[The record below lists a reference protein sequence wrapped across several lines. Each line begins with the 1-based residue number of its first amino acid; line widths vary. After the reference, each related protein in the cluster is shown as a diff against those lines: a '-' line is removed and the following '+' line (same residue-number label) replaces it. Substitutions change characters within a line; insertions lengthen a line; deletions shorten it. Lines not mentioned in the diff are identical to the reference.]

1 MGTEFLSAPLATRQV
16 VDAAI
21 PFGSVDYTDP
31 HVVAALGVKGLKER
45 TTFGGQIVTALK
57 MAWWIMLLPVLLPCR
72 LVKKVWDGLCGLVL
86 RVVSCARVG
95 RDAFLDATALFR
107 EVINVR
113 VKVLA
118 TILLIG
124 ACASWG
130 LAGCFIWLGVC
141 VGYVL
146 CFVPTDVRFFI
157 QLKKDMHRAWDV
169 ALEAEDLAPA
179 ELPQP
184 VKVKNTFACK
194 LAVRAISRVGLL
206 SPTKANALVYQ
217 KIILDDMRDLNVRCA
232 DRVRVLPL
240 AVMACLHRPE
250 EVVKVE
256 GCIKQ
261 LFSNTTGL

>member
-1 MGTEFLSAPLATRQV
+1 MGTEFLSTPLATRQV
-16 VDAAI
+16 VDAPVA
-21 PFGSVDYTDP
+21 FGTVDYADP
-31 HVVAALGVKGLKER
+31 RVVAALGGGGLKER

-72 LVKKVWDGLCGLVL
+72 LVKKVWDCLCGFV
-86 RVVSCARVG
+86 RRIVSCAVVVK
-95 RDAFLDATALFR
+95 DAFLDATALFR
-107 EVINVR
+107 EVINIR

-118 TILLIG
+118 AVLLIG
-124 ACASWG
+124 ACFSWG
-130 LAGCFIWLGVC
+130 LVGLFVWLGIC

-146 CFVPTDVRFFI
+146 CFIPTDVRFFV

-179 ELPQP
+179 EVPQP
-184 VKVKNTFACK
+184 VKIKNTFACK

-261 LFSNTTGL
+261 LFANTTGL